1 MSVGTLRFAHP
12 TKAVICFKA
21 VSKVV
26 FPWPQ
31 PYLERCFL
39 LPPQKEHHM
48 SFYDAVVPAYLQMLN
63 SLSGLLTK
71 AEAHCEAKKI
81 QPEVLLGARLYP
93 DMLPL
98 AKQIQLVCDHAS
110 RGCARLTHSEVPSTP
125 DTEKT
130 FGELKQ
136 RLAKTI
142 DYVKSFK
149 PAQFEGADTKDVTF
163 PTGPNSSMTLKG
175 QQFLSAF
182 SFPNFYFHAVTAHGI
197 LRHSGVEIGKRD
209 FLGVS

>member
-1 MSVGTLRFAHP
+1 MTS
-12 TKAVICFKA
+12 
-21 VSKVV
+21 VV
-26 FPWPQ
+26 FEVVFSQAQ
-31 PYLERCFL
+31 PHLERYFL

-48 SFYDAVVPAYLQMLN
+48 SFYASVVPAYLQMRN

-98 AKQIQLVCDHAS
+98 SKQVQLVSDHAT
-110 RGCARLTHSEVPSTP
+110 RGCARLTHSEVPSNP

-142 DYVKSFK
+142 DYVKS
-149 PAQFEGADTKDVTF
+149 
-163 PTGPNSSMTLKG
+163 
-175 QQFLSAF
+175 
-182 SFPNFYFHAVTAHGI
+182 
-197 LRHSGVEIGKRD
+197 
-209 FLGVS
+209 